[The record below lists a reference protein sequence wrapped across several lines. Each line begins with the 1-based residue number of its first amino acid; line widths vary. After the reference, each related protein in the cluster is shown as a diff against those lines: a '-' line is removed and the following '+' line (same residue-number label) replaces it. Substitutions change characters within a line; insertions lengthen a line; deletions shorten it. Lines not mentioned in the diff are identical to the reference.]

1 MSNETKEIRKLKQAK
16 DVQGE
21 NEMLKSETLNLFQ
34 GMVQHDRHGKP
45 ESLFIPN
52 LFRDLGLQMTVLEI
66 LNWSTN
72 CLKDHQIE
80 NPRLNAELLLSHSL
94 SLNRE
99 ELYVRLHSHIR
110 EEEKA
115 TLERLIKRKI
125 SGEPLQYILAHQEFW
140 SIDFKVDP
148 RVLIP
153 RPETELLV
161 EQSLSILSE
170 TPLKRPPFVLEI
182 GTGSG
187 AVAISLAK
195 EVRDI
200 FLVATDISREALM
213 LANENAK
220 FSGILHQIQFVHGNL
235 FDPFRLL
242 REREPFDLILS
253 NPPYITCSEIE
264 GLAREVRDYEPIIA
278 LNGGKDGLTFY
289 RNIILQAPFYLKKG
303 GWLLL
308 EVGQTQGE
316 KVSELIQKRGDF
328 LTPQRLQD
336 LSGIERV
343 VKAQR
348 KENPNAKI

>member
-99 ELYVRLHSHIR
+99 ELYIRLHSHIR

-115 TLERLIKRKI
+115 TLERLIKRRI
-125 SGEPLQYILAHQEFW
+125 SGEPLQYILGHQEFW

>member
-1 MSNETKEIRKLKQAK
+1 MFASVVQSWEGEKE
-16 DVQGE
+16 
-21 NEMLKSETLNLFQ
+21 
-34 GMVQHDRHGKP
+34 
-45 ESLFIPN
+45 
-52 LFRDLGLQMTVLEI
+52 
-66 LNWSTN
+66 
-72 CLKDHQIE
+72 
-80 NPRLNAELLLSHSL
+80 
-94 SLNRE
+94 
-99 ELYVRLHSHIR
+99 
-110 EEEKA
+110 
-115 TLERLIKRKI
+115 TLERLVKRRI
-125 SGEPLQYILAHQEFW
+125 SGEPLQYVLGHQEFW

-161 EQSLSILSE
+161 EQSLLILSKTSFK
-170 TPLKRPPFVLEI
+170 TPRFVLEI

-187 AVAISLAK
+187 SVAISLAK

-213 LANENAK
+213 LAKENAK
-220 FSGILHQIQFVHGNL
+220 SSGTLHQIQFVHGNL

-253 NPPYITCSEIE
+253 NPPYIPCSEIE

-278 LNGGKDGLTFY
+278 LNGGEDGLTFY
-289 RNIILQAPFYLKKG
+289 RSIISQAPFYLRKG

-308 EVGQTQGE
+308 ELGQAQGE
-316 KVSELIQKRGDF
+316 DVSELIQKRGDF

-343 VKAQR
+343 LKAQR
-348 KENPNAKI
+348 K

>member
-1 MSNETKEIRKLKQAK
+1 
-16 DVQGE
+16 
-21 NEMLKSETLNLFQ
+21 
-34 GMVQHDRHGKP
+34 
-45 ESLFIPN
+45 
-52 LFRDLGLQMTVLEI
+52 MTALEI

-94 SLNRE
+94 GLNRE
-99 ELYVRLHSHIR
+99 ELYVRLHSPIR

-115 TLERLIKRKI
+115 TLERLIKRRI
-125 SGEPLQYILAHQEFW
+125 SGEPLQYILGHQEFW

-161 EQSLSILSE
+161 EQSLSILSG
-170 TPLKRPPFVLEI
+170 TPFKRPPFVLEI

-220 FSGILHQIQFVHGNL
+220 SSGVLHQIKFVHGNL
-235 FDPFRLL
+235 FHPFRLS

-253 NPPYITCSEIE
+253 NPPYITYSEIE

-278 LNGGKDGLTFY
+278 LNGGEDGLTFY
-289 RNIILQAPFYLKKG
+289 RNIISQAPFYLKKG

-343 VKAQR
+343 VKAQS
-348 KENPNAKI
+348 K